1 MLFEGFGL
9 GLQVAQLALVFA
21 QLPFFLVELMQIE
34 QPLQQ
39 LLPLS
44 QLLRGTLRFFGLGL
58 SLLAEA
64 VVVLL
69 LQQSCLQLLLDLFL
83 LHQLLPDL
91 LSQLVL
97 SVPLGPLLQ
106 LGLLGLLNL
115 LVLLGLLV
123 LLDLL
128 IQLGLLGLLPPL
140 LLLDLLN
147 LLGLL
152 DQLLPLLPL
161 HQLILLVLPDQ
172 LRHLIH

>member
-1 MLFEGFGL
+1 MFEGFGL

-83 LHQLLPDL
+83 LHQLLPL
-91 LSQLVL
+91 LRHELLAVF
-97 SVPLGPLLQ
+97 VLLQ
-106 LGLLGLLNL
+106 QR
-115 LVLLGLLV
+115 
-123 LLDLL
+123 
-128 IQLGLLGLLPPL
+128 IQLGLQQ
-140 LLLDLLN
+140 LDLL
-147 LLGLL
+147 L
-152 DQLLPLLPL
+152 QLEFPL
-161 HQLILLVLPDQ
+161 
-172 LRHLIH
+172 